1 MHDSVEAPL
10 LVTVNDAARM
20 LGTTPWACYQ
30 LCELGELE
38 SGYPRPTAA
47 HLARV
52 DVCSAAVGVATAT
65 LRATMTR
72 PPRRRNSLP
81 TPWRYGTVAT

>member
-1 MHDSVEAPL
+1 MHDIVEAPL
-10 LVTVNDAARM
+10 LVTAKGAARL
-20 LGTTPWACYQ
+20 LGITPWPVGSCAS
-30 LCELGELE
+30 ELE

-65 LRATMTR
+65 LRAAMTR
-72 PPRRRNSLP
+72 PPRRRGPLP
-81 TPWRYGTVAT
+81 APWSYGTVAT

>member
-1 MHDSVEAPL
+1 MHDIVEAPL
-10 LVTVNDAARM
+10 LVTVKDAARP
-20 LGTTPWACYQ
+20 LGITPWACWQ

-65 LRATMTR
+65 LRAAMTR
-72 PPRRRNSLP
+72 PPRRRGPLP
-81 TPWRYGTVAT
+81 APWSYGTVAT